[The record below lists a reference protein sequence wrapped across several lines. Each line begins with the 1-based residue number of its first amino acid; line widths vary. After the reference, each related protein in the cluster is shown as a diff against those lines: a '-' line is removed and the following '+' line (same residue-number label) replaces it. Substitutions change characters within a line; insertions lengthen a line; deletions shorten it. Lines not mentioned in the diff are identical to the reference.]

1 MKRHKFD
8 TVSFVFGVFFL
19 IVAALALFS
28 DARLVDVI
36 RTGWPVLL
44 IALGLGILFSAKRQR
59 DG

>member
-8 TVSFVFGVFFL
+8 TVSFVFGAFFL
-19 IVAALALFS
+19 IVAALAHFS
-28 DARLVDVI
+28 EARLVDVI

-44 IALGLGILFSAKRQR
+44 VALGLGILFSARRQR